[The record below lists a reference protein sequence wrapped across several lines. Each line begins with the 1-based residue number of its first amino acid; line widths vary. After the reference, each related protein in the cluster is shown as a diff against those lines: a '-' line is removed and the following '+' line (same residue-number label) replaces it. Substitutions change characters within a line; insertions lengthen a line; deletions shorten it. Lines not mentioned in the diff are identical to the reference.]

1 MKKKTGQRT
10 KSVTMRDVAKLAGVS
25 QPTVSRVLNG
35 VGNAPISEET
45 RERVLAVVEE
55 LNYHPN
61 ILARSLRTQ
70 QTQMIAVLLADISNS
85 FYTKIARAIQ
95 DVASE
100 YGYDVLIANSDHIY
114 KNELSF
120 CDAVTRRP
128 VDGVVMVP
136 FHMTPDDLTQFVTRT
151 NTPVTVLGQ
160 HVDHPIIDVVYADDE
175 YAEYETTLWL
185 IRERGHRRLGFVGV
199 PANLPPGPRRF
210 RGFMRALDEAQI
222 ALNPAHVVEG
232 DFTLEGGKRA
242 AYELIRRGDLPSV
255 LVVVN
260 DLMAIGLILAL
271 QEAGYRVPED
281 VAVVGYDDIPEAT
294 IVRPTLTTIAQD
306 SRDIGEKLA
315 RALFDRILQPDI
327 PRRVFESSRNLIV
340 RDSA

>member
-1 MKKKTGQRT
+1 
-10 KSVTMRDVAKLAGVS
+10 
-25 QPTVSRVLNG
+25 LNG
-35 VGNAPISEET
+35 GGSAPISEET

-185 IRERGHRRLGFVGV
+185 IQERGHRRLGFVGV

-210 RGFMRALDEAQI
+210 RGFMRALDEARI

-242 AYELIRRGDLPSV
+242 AYELIQRGDLPSV
-255 LVVVN
+255 LVAIN

-327 PRRVFESSRNLIV
+327 PRRVFESSRDLIV